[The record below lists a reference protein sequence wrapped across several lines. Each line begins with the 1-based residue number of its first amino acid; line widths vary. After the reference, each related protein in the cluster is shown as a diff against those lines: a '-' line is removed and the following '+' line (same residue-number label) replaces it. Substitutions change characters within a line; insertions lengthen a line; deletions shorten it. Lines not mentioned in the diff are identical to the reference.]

1 MKFCFPVVFLCLLP
15 PNVSDIAIL
24 SPNTV
29 GMVITVPDHSTVFFL
44 WTCWTVLSKL
54 HSKS

>member
-1 MKFCFPVVFLCLLP
+1 MKFCFPVVFLCPLP
-15 PNVSDIAIL
+15 PNVSDIAIP

-29 GMVITVPDHSTVFFL
+29 GMVITAPDQSTVFFL